1 MKHLIKDIELMD
13 YLEDRLSKSE
23 KIVLKK
29 RLAENGELDV
39 LYHLQLAYEAGCKAK
54 AEQLIGEDDFM
65 TSIGRTE
72 SLNSLPRMAAD
83 VSFEEKKD
91 DNE

>member
-13 YLEDRLSKSE
+13 YLEERLSKTE
-23 KIVLKK
+23 KAVLKK

-39 LYHLQLAYEAGCKAK
+39 LYHLQLVYEKGCEAM

-65 TSIGRTE
+65 ASFDRTE
-72 SLNSLPRMAAD
+72 SLNTLPRIAAD
-83 VSFEEKKD
+83 VSFGGKKD
-91 DNE
+91 DKE